1 MQVSVEVVSGVERR
15 LTIVVPSEEFEDRVA
30 GNLRDLKNSVRL
42 SGFRP
47 GKVPLKEVRRRFGSA
62 VRADAADET
71 MRASFDEAVLQE
83 SLTPVSVPRLEA
95 VQLEPGV
102 DLEFT
107 ASFEVLPEVEL
118 ADLAAVEVRR
128 PQAEI
133 TDADVDSML
142 ENLRGQQRTWHC
154 VERAAAAGDRV
165 QVDFEGRLDGE
176 AFDGGS
182 GKDAQLVL
190 GDSQLGEDFDAAVTG
205 LEAGAA
211 TSFDAAFAD
220 DYPNE
225 ALRGRTV
232 RFEAAVKLVEE
243 PRLPELDEAFFESMG
258 VKEGGLPAF
267 REEVTGNMQ
276 REMEDRIQRSV
287 VTQVMDELHRLH
299 SVQLPPALVDRQIQ
313 ARKEAMLNQFAPP
326 GRRRLDSSSLPDAL
340 FREQVEKEVAVG
352 LVTRQIRTA
361 QALELD
367 GEAVRA
373 EVERIAASYAEPE
386 AVARSIY
393 QDESY
398 LDRIEERVAENQLVD
413 FVLAQA
419 QVNVLKSTYPDIVA
433 GQALPPPEGEPPA
446 ASAGERDGAGAADGS
461 PAGAPGTAA

>member
-1 MQVSVEVVSGVERR
+1 MQVSLEVVSGVERR
-15 LTIVVPSEEFEDRVA
+15 LTIVVPSQEFEDRVA
-30 GNLRDLKNSVRL
+30 GKLLDLKGSVRL
-42 SGFRP
+42 PGFRP

-62 VRADAADET
+62 VRADAADEA
-71 MRASFDEAVLQE
+71 MRASYEEAVAQE
-83 SLTPVSVPRLEA
+83 SLVPVSVPRLEA
-95 VQLEPGV
+95 VQLEPGA

-118 ADLAAVEVRR
+118 ADLAAVEVQR

-142 ENLRGQQRTWHC
+142 ESLREQQRTWHA
-154 VERAAAAGDRV
+154 VERVATEGDRV

-176 AFDGGS
+176 AFDGSS

-190 GDSQLGEDFDAAVTG
+190 GAGQLGEDFDKALTG

-220 DYPNE
+220 DHPNE

-232 RFEAAVKLVEE
+232 RFEATVKLVEE
-243 PRLPELDEAFFESMG
+243 PRLPDLDEAFFESMG

-276 REMEDRIQRSV
+276 REMEDRIQHLV

-313 ARKEAMLNQFAPP
+313 ARKEAMLSQIAPS
-326 GRRRLDSSSLPDAL
+326 GRRRLDPSSLPDEL
-340 FREQVEKEVAVG
+340 FRDQVEKEVAVG
-352 LVTRQIRTA
+352 LVTRQIRKA
-361 QALELD
+361 HALELD
-367 GEAVRA
+367 GQAVRA

-398 LDRIEERVAENQLVD
+398 LDRIEERVAERQLVA
-413 FVLAQA
+413 FVLEQA
-419 QVNVLKSTYPDIVA
+419 KASVLKSTYQEIVA
-433 GQALPPPEGEPPA
+433 GQALPLKEESPA
-446 ASAGERDGAGAADGS
+446 APAGGRDGGAGAADGTTV
-461 PAGAPGTAA
+461 GTPGTAA